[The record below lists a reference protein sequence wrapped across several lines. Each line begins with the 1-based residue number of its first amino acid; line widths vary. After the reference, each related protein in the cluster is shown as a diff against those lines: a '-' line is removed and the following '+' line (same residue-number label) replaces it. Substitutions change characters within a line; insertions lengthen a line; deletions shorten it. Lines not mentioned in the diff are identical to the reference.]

1 MKVRMDN
8 DWLSTSQSNENGTS
22 RGGWDGSKNKWTAS
36 VCAKPVRD
44 ENGYVIKYE
53 VKEHYESIS
62 HQKVS
67 DWLNQKRKLY
77 ELR

>member
-1 MKVRMDN
+1 MKVRNDN
-8 DWLSTSQSNENGTS
+8 DWLSTSQSNENGCS
-22 RGGWDGSKNKWTAS
+22 HGNWDGKKNKWTAS
-36 VCAKPVRD
+36 VYAKPVRD
-44 ENGYVIKYE
+44 KNGNLMKYE